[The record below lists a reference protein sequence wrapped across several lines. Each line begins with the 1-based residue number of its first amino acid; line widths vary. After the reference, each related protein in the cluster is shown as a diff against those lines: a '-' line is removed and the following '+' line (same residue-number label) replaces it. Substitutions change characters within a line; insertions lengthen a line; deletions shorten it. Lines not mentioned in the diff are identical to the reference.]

1 MTGER
6 PSARAFHTATLVP
19 GVGVVVFGG
28 LSFDGHAHRDAF
40 VLTVLPKD
48 ETNGSWTL
56 QWKQLGS
63 CRWPRAGHV
72 AAYQPSRV
80 SCRHS
85 APPALSA
92 NLPTAA
98 FGSIQG
104 LFFVGGMMRSR
115 AGEDIFRTDGCM
127 LRIGAWQRPS
137 AGLSWMYTDETVRL
151 PPRRCMAG
159 ALVGQRLLLHGGCEG
174 QPKSQ
179 LLDEKQR

>member
-80 SCRHS
+80 RCWHPF
-85 APPALSA
+85 PPAPSA
-92 NLPTAA
+92 NLPENSVCLDRYR
-98 FGSIQG
+98 GCS
-104 LFFVGGMMRSR
+104 LWVG
-115 AGEDIFRTDGCM
+115 
-127 LRIGAWQRPS
+127 
-137 AGLSWMYTDETVRL
+137 
-151 PPRRCMAG
+151 
-159 ALVGQRLLLHGGCEG
+159 
-174 QPKSQ
+174 
-179 LLDEKQR
+179 